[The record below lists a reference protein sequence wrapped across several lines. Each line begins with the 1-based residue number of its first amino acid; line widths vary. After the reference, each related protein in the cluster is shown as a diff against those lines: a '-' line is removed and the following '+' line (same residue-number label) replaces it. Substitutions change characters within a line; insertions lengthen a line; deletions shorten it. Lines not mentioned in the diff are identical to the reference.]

1 MYEKDLAQL
10 RERSPSRRDRIGAPA
25 SVEQI
30 RALDQ
35 ASKRE
40 FGIAL
45 PEAYVEFLRVCNG
58 FRVNDSRIL
67 GADAETLP
75 GGETLPALD
84 GFLSVNRSRRAEFA
98 RSGLENDVIILSWI
112 DRSTFVMKPN
122 GTFWEQDPLS
132 GEDIEQFMGGTTL
145 IRSVV
150 RRVFET

>member
-75 GGETLPALD
+75 VFIVTLKFATF
-84 GFLSVNRSRRAEFA
+84 FLSV
-98 RSGLENDVIILSWI
+98 
-112 DRSTFVMKPN
+112 
-122 GTFWEQDPLS
+122 
-132 GEDIEQFMGGTTL
+132 
-145 IRSVV
+145 
-150 RRVFET
+150 FELRDDFLTI